1 MGMLRPIVVLV
12 LWGGVLPGTVAAQGP
27 NGKAIYDGRCA
38 MCHGVEGRGDGPVG
52 AALKPPATNF
62 TTPEFAKTAALDR
75 VKESIAHGKQ
85 GTAMIAFGKTLK
97 PEEIEAVARYV
108 LGLAPK

>member
-1 MGMLRPIVVLV
+1 MRRLWIFLPSFVVVVWLAH
-12 LWGGVLPGTVAAQGP
+12 AAHAEGI
-27 NGKAIYDGRCA
+27 NGKAIYDTRCA
-38 MCHGVEGRGDGPVG
+38 FCHGVEGRGDGPAG

-62 TTPEFAKTAALDR
+62 AAPGYAKNTAIER
-75 VKESIAHGKQ
+75 VKESIAQGKQ

-108 LGLAPK
+108 LGFGPK

>member
-1 MGMLRPIVVLV
+1 MGRLAGTLGLIALVAGLR
-12 LWGGVLPGTVAAQGP
+12 GVALADGAG
-27 NGKAIYDGRCA
+27 GKAIYDARCA
-38 MCHGVEGRGDGPVG
+38 LCHGVEGRGDGPVG

-62 TTPEFAKTAALDR
+62 TTPAFAKDASIER
-75 VKESIAHGKQ
+75 VKDSVAQGKP